1 MPRKSQKLS
10 RVLQQGHRPR
20 IWAYFFHF
28 VSLLLPNRL
37 LRGGLWGLGVKS
49 RIFQPQTFKKNVSRY
64 FHCCLISF
72 RPRLKLKVCDGGYQF
87 TSKRVRN
94 RLRVP
99 SLYHA
104 NQGRMTD
111 DFYLVSTA
119 VVPLPQTVYSKSR
132 SLYAI
137 LDKDIALKLDKV
149 ILYSLIRAY
158 KDTIGLIVSIPP
170 EL

>member
-1 MPRKSQKLS
+1 
-10 RVLQQGHRPR
+10 
-20 IWAYFFHF
+20 
-28 VSLLLPNRL
+28 
-37 LRGGLWGLGVKS
+37 
-49 RIFQPQTFKKNVSRY
+49 
-64 FHCCLISF
+64 
-72 RPRLKLKVCDGGYQF
+72 
-87 TSKRVRN
+87 
-94 RLRVP
+94 
-99 SLYHA
+99 
-104 NQGRMTD
+104 MTD